1 MHSRRFKIFVAILIV
16 AAMLYWMLGRPLR
29 AWFGLSA
36 TGYWLVVFVVG
47 AIAAMLSRDGSSAAK
62 SLDDDDGEY
71 ARGGEFLC
79 DSCKY
84 NSARDCSQPARPNA
98 TTCGDYRSR

>member
-84 NSARDCSQPARPNA
+84 NSAPAESR
-98 TTCGDYRSR
+98 GGRSRARNRG